1 MVCAVKGYPSG
12 WAYPRLELIDQT
24 VPVDGADA
32 TLAGA
37 LQVAATAPEG
47 TTLLCMLPDTG
58 ERYLSTPLLDGI
70 GADMSDEELRISRS
84 TPGARFDS
92 PAPSPAPAA
101 YAIPAKPESAS
112 AAIQVSVDVENFVAQ
127 VVRAGRHPLQMDRPR
142 LDGLPGGRPRRAD
155 SRPAAR
161 ASAARLSR
169 KCSSAGNTSAAAPTS
184 WMRSRTVA
192 SRICWHVMALRSTT
206 MPASTRTACC
216 PGGCKRA
223 ETIHPAVGFQPAH
236 LIAINRRRS
245 SCPRGTYRY

>member
-12 WAYPRLELIDQT
+12 WACPRLKLIDQT

-70 GADMSDEELRISRS
+70 GADMSDEELEISRS

-161 ASAARLSR
+161 AHRQHDYPESVRRRGTRRRLHQHHGCVQERSLRGFAGTSWRCVRPRCQHRPAQLAARVAASALKPFTR
-169 KCSSAGNTSAAAPTS
+169 RWVSSPPT
-184 WMRSRTVA
+184 
-192 SRICWHVMALRSTT
+192 
-206 MPASTRTACC
+206 
-216 PGGCKRA
+216 
-223 ETIHPAVGFQPAH
+223 
-236 LIAINRRRS
+236 
-245 SCPRGTYRY
+245 